1 MAVALLLVNGHAVH
15 YTASL
20 PEVELHRFFLP
31 RDAMRKRSLCGG
43 QVSVRLFV
51 CSSRSCIVSR
61 RLKISSNFFIGL
73 VAQSFQFVLL
83 YAPIPNS
90 KGTLSATAQS
100 IHGGGK
106 ILRFSTEI
114 TVYLANRKR

>member
-1 MAVALLLVNGHAVH
+1 MAVALLLVNGHAVY

-20 PEVELHRFFLP
+20 PEVELHRFFFT

-43 QVSVRLFV
+43 QVSVRPFV

-61 RLKISSNFFIGL
+61 RSKISSNFFIGL
-73 VAQSFQFVLL
+73 VDPSFQFVLL

-90 KGTLSATAQS
+90 MGNPVGDGAKYTRRWENFA
-100 IHGGGK
+100 I
-106 ILRFSTEI
+106 ID
-114 TVYLANRKR
+114 